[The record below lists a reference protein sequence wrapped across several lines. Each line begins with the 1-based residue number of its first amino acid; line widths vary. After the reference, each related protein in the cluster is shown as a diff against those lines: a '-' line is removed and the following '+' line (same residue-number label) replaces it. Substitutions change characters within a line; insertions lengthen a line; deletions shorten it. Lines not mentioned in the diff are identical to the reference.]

1 MELKFTQKT
10 RRSVPLTNALFL
22 GVIFCT
28 ILATAK
34 SLQYIPFALAG
45 ALLPLVP
52 QIKGR
57 KVRIILLIA
66 WAVFVLVRFPVI
78 LDGAKLLANTLFRLS
93 EETQSYEYSYFTTTG
108 TGASEAVLASC
119 LLAGILCGLWG
130 NVVNVSLA
138 VCWMAAMAYFGVT
151 PSGYVLA
158 MFLFAGVLTVLPNQQ
173 QWFHGGV
180 ALVLIAGIAL
190 GCVRLAPEPNK
201 TISQWDEDLRDA
213 LAFSSVTYEQMPV
226 PTEVPE
232 PEIIPPPSIRQ
243 EQPDHGVQKKLINV
257 LFLVLAALTLA
268 ILFIP
273 AVIKDHAAKRSAQN
287 REGLQSEEHSQA
299 IHAMYSYA
307 QRWRELGDNQPVPED
322 VYAIW
327 QKAAF
332 SDHPMTQQQRNIV
345 HCYMVDTA
353 RRIWESADWKMRLR
367 IRYQWCL

>member
-57 KVRIILLIA
+57 KVRTILLIA

-108 TGASEAVLASC
+108 TGASEAVLAIC

-130 NVVNVSLA
+130 NAVNGALA

-158 MFLFAGVLTVLPNQQ
+158 MFLLAGVLTVLPDQQ
-173 QWFHGGV
+173 RWFHGGV

-190 GCVRLAPEPNK
+190 GCAQLAPEPNK

-213 LAFSSVTYEQMPV
+213 LAISSVTYEQMPV

-243 EQPDHGVQKKLINV
+243 EQPDHGVQRKLINV

-273 AVIKDHAAKRSAQN
+273 AVIKDRAAKRSAQN
-287 REGLQSEEHSQA
+287 REGLQAEEHSQA
-299 IHAMYSYA
+299 IHAMYLYA

-332 SDHPMTQQQRNIV
+332 SDHPMTQEQRNIV

-353 RRIWESADWKMRLR
+353 KRIWESADWKNRIR